1 MPSEF
6 RGIVFAYLDQEAE
19 AAPAGQL
26 KVAEE
31 GLEVISS
38 TFGYGSRYLTR
49 PNAIPMD
56 PTGLKLDG
64 AVPGSEREHEP
75 NNELTFF
82 GAIRDAMPDSWGRR
96 VIENF
101 LKKPPNS
108 LSETEYLMQAGSN
121 RFGALDVRKDAV
133 SQESNGLLVSASE
146 LQYLLDAAD
155 KVQLGEP
162 VPAHLAQLFDAGP
175 SMGGAR
181 PKAVVTRGNAQYL
194 AKFPMQGDHFNVPA
208 VERATLELARECG
221 LDVPETDLVTLPDGR
236 QVMLIERFDRY
247 KQGAG
252 FARRHAVSALTALEL
267 HETESVKASYSDIA
281 LKMSDIVAEG
291 RVQADR
297 TELFGRMVFN
307 ILVSNNDDHLRN
319 HAFIWQPKT
328 RGWELSPLY
337 DVLPKPQA
345 ASTRYLL
352 LGIGKEGR
360 HATIPNALSNAPLFG
375 LLEDKAK
382 EVVDRIATKVREWK
396 VYFEDIGVSRGD
408 IERVSSA
415 MRHPRDVG
423 FDS

>member
-6 RGIVFAYLDQEAE
+6 KGVVFAYLDREAE
-19 AAPAGQL
+19 AVPAGQL
-26 KVAEE
+26 KIVEE

-38 TFGYGSRYLTR
+38 TFGYGSRYLAR
-49 PNAIPMD
+49 PNAIPVD

-64 AVPGSEREHEP
+64 ALPGGDKEYEP

-82 GAIRDAMPDSWGRR
+82 GAIRDAMPDLWGRR

-108 LSETEYLMQAGSN
+108 LSESEYLMQAGSN
-121 RFGALDVRKDAV
+121 RFGALDVRKEAG
-133 SQESNGLLVSASE
+133 SPEANGLLVPATE
-146 LQYLLDAAD
+146 LQYLLAAAD

-162 VPAHLAQLFDAGP
+162 VPVHMVQLFDAGP

-181 PKAVVTRGNAQYL
+181 PKAVVTRGNTQYL
-194 AKFPMQGDHFNVPA
+194 AKFPMRGDHFNVPA

-221 LDVPETDLVTLPDGR
+221 LTVPETDLVSLPDGR
-236 QVMLIERFDRY
+236 EVMLIERFDRY
-247 KQGAG
+247 KQGNG
-252 FARRHAVSALTALEL
+252 FARRQAVSALTALEL

-281 LKMSDIVAEG
+281 LKMSDFIADG

-307 ILVSNNDDHLRN
+307 IFVSNDDDHLRN
-319 HAFIWQPKT
+319 HAFIWQPNT

-345 ASTRYLL
+345 ASTRYLH

-360 HATIPNALSNAPLFG
+360 HATIPNALSNAPMFG

-382 EVVDRIATKVREWK
+382 EIVDRIATKVREWK
-396 VYFEDIGVSRGD
+396 VYFEDMAVSDDD
-408 IERVSSA
+408 IDRVSSA

-423 FDS
+423 WDG